1 LLLLFVLLQHR
12 VKLPGSCTALV
23 AVVRPNGML
32 DVQMVGDCGLRL
44 IRDGEVVLA
53 TEVGVSRKTG
63 TAEQRRG
70 SMA

>member
-1 LLLLFVLLQHR
+1 
-12 VKLPGSCTALV
+12 
-23 AVVRPNGML
+23 ML

-63 TAEQRRG
+63 RAEQRRG